1 MALTSRRAAPPAG
14 ADVTKGSHVPPGGGT
29 GVSPVA
35 AARPNKRPPNR
46 FLLPLLL
53 PAVLLLA
60 LLSIYPLGWLIY
72 MSFNAVGLAPGAP
85 NDYVGGDNWA
95 RLIRDPQYW
104 DSWLILA
111 KYSAVCMILEVG
123 LGTVLA
129 VLLNK
134 AKNEKLLI
142 TILLMPMMM
151 APVVAGMLWQYLYNG
166 TFGWYYW
173 VLRSLGLLDGGTIL
187 GSPELALWAI
197 VAVDVWEWTPL
208 VALIVLSGLK
218 LVPQDQMEASWMDG
232 AGPVRSFFQVALPS
246 IKSSLLIAILL
257 RFMDNIRI
265 IDHFIALTGGG
276 PANST
281 KLLPLYLYEQ
291 SFSFFELGYGSSIAL
306 TLLLVTILLGKLV
319 VASFEEKE
327 PSRRTK
333 AEEPLT

>member
-1 MALTSRRAAPPAG
+1 MT
-14 ADVTKGSHVPPGGGT
+14 VETKPGGGRT
-29 GVSPVA
+29 APSSPGVNQP
-35 AARPNKRPPNR
+35 RPRT

-53 PAVLLLA
+53 PAVILLA

-85 NDYVGGDNWA
+85 NEFVGWDNWQ
-95 RLIRDPQYW
+95 RLFTDAQYW
-104 DSWLILA
+104 ASWRILA
-111 KYSAVCMILEVG
+111 KYSAVSMVLEVG
-123 LGTVLA
+123 LGTLLA
-129 VLLNK
+129 VLINQSRH
-134 AKNEKLLI
+134 EKLLI

-151 APVVAGMLWQYLYNG
+151 APVVAGLLWQYLYNG
-166 TFGWYYW
+166 TFGWYFW
-173 VLRSLGLLDGGTIL
+173 LLRSLGLLDGGTIL

-218 LVPQDQMEASWMDG
+218 LVPQDQLEASWMDG

-246 IKSSLLIAILL
+246 IKGSLLIAILL

-319 VASFEEKE
+319 VSSLEEKE
-327 PSRRTK
+327 HRPAK
-333 AEEPLT
+333 QDEELV

>member
-1 MALTSRRAAPPAG
+1 MTVETTPGRGRAPA
-14 ADVTKGSHVPPGGGT
+14 SSPG
-29 GVSPVA
+29 
-35 AARPNKRPPNR
+35 PNR
-46 FLLPLLL
+46 PRPRKFLLPLLL
-53 PAVLLLA
+53 PAVILLA

-85 NDYVGGDNWA
+85 NEFVGWDNWQ
-95 RLIRDPQYW
+95 RLFNDAQYW
-104 DSWLILA
+104 DSWRILA
-111 KYSAVCMILEVG
+111 KYSAVSMILEVG
-123 LGTVLA
+123 LGTLLA
-129 VLLNK
+129 VLINRSRH
-134 AKNEKLLI
+134 EKLLI

-151 APVVAGMLWQYLYNG
+151 APVVAGLLWQYLYNG
-166 TFGWYYW
+166 TFGWYFW
-173 VLRSLGLLDGGTIL
+173 TLRSLGLLDGGTIL
-187 GSPELALWAI
+187 GSSDHALWAI

-208 VALIVLSGLK
+208 VALIVLAGLK
-218 LVPQDQMEASWMDG
+218 LVPQDQLEASWMDG

-246 IKSSLLIAILL
+246 IKASLLIAILL

-319 VASFEEKE
+319 VASLEEKE
-327 PSRRTK
+327 PRATK
-333 AEEPLT
+333 QDEELV